1 MHDLPGTL
9 KWEHGEREATSRL
22 GNMLS
27 CFFISPVKGFYILLL
42 PINWQQEQAAAEAA
56 AGEAAAAAAAAQQ
69 AVSIKDVSRA

>member
-42 PINWQQEQAAAEAA
+42 AINWQQEQAAAEAA
-56 AGEAAAAAAAAQQ
+56 AGEAAAAAAAQQ

>member
-42 PINWQQEQAAAEAA
+42 PINWQQEQAAAEAE
-56 AGEAAAAAAAAQQ
+56 AGEAAAAAQQ

>member
-42 PINWQQEQAAAEAA
+42 PINWQQEQAAAQAA
-56 AGEAAAAAAAAQQ
+56 AGEAAAAAQQ

>member
-1 MHDLPGTL
+1 MHNLPGTL
-9 KWEHGEREATSRL
+9 KWEQGEREATSSL
-22 GNMLS
+22 GNMLC

-42 PINWQQEQAAAEAA
+42 AINWQQEQTAAEA

>member
-22 GNMLS
+22 GNILS

-42 PINWQQEQAAAEAA
+42 PINWQQEQAAAQAA
-56 AGEAAAAAAAAQQ
+56 AGEAAAAAQQ

>member
-42 PINWQQEQAAAEAA
+42 PINWQQEQAATEA
-56 AGEAAAAAAAAQQ
+56 AGEAAAAAAVQQ

>member
-56 AGEAAAAAAAAQQ
+56 AGEAAAAAQR

>member
-1 MHDLPGTL
+1 MHDLPG
-9 KWEHGEREATSRL
+9 HGEREATSRL
-22 GNMLS
+22 GNMLR

-56 AGEAAAAAAAAQQ
+56 GEAAAAAAAQQ

>member
-42 PINWQQEQAAAEAA
+42 AINWQQEQEAAAEQ
-56 AGEAAAAAAAAQQ
+56 AGEAAAAQQ

>member
-22 GNMLS
+22 GNILS

-56 AGEAAAAAAAAQQ
+56 AGEAAAAAQQ

>member
-42 PINWQQEQAAAEAA
+42 PINWQQEQAAA
-56 AGEAAAAAAAAQQ
+56 GEAAAAAQQ